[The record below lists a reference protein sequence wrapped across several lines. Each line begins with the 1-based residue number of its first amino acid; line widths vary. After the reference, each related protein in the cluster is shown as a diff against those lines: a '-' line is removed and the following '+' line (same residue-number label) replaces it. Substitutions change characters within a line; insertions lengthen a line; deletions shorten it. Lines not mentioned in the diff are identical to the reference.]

1 VNARWQDAM
10 AEFLDER
17 VAGEGPAALPEIFR
31 LD

>member
-10 AEFLDER
+10 AEFLDAR
-17 VAGEGPAALPEIFR
+17 VQDEGPRLLPQIFR